1 MKFIY
6 NNQQDD
12 FSRIDRKLSL
22 SFGLLIFALMGII
35 FLSAVSYFN
44 YIINKEQYRLGS
56 VIANSIGD
64 SINRVSFSG
73 KYQARLL
80 IEEFAKK
87 NPNIDQI
94 LIQESSGFVIAHSN
108 KQHNGIILSDASFE
122 KAKSVMASREYLI
135 QNISVKRDGETLD
148 LIEIDMPYKKGYE
161 EEISGIIRVFLSTKE
176 VKTLSDNGI
185 LYFSILITFL
195 SLLSIF
201 IVYTLSNK
209 IGSPI
214 KSLAFQLRGILEYAP
229 LAIQISNKNGDT
241 VASSALYNKISNSLK
256 DISGLDKRTSKKVL
270 LSGKAETYK
279 YTLFAND
286 KNSYFQATKYPIA
299 KDENDEISLICSIAM
314 DVTEQKEYEKKIE
327 LLLEEQTAF
336 FQNAVAGII
345 HLRNRIFIHSNE
357 AWTEMLGYKAGELV
371 GQNSKIIYSSEKE
384 YQKLGED
391 AYREM
396 LTAGHYTV
404 EQELQKKDGSSI
416 VILLSGAYLDKNDTS
431 KGSIWVG
438 IDITQRKRAEE
449 KLLLINK
456 TLEQTVETEI
466 NKRLE
471 AEQMALQQSKMA
483 LMGEMIGAIA
493 HQWRQPLNALGLTI
507 QDIKEAYK
515 YGELNEEYIDKTI
528 NISMDRV
535 QFMSKTID
543 DFRNFFSPT
552 KSKKEFYLE
561 DAIRATANIVSAQ
574 LSDQNISLDY
584 STETQTPFK
593 GYQSELQ
600 QVLLNII
607 SNAKD
612 AIEHNKSLI
621 RRIHIAIIGTQENA
635 FITIEDSGG
644 GIPINIM
651 DRICEPYFT
660 TKEQGKGTGI
670 GLYMSKQIVE
680 RHMNGELN
688 FENSGYGAKFTIKLP
703 KA

>member
-1 MKFIY
+1 MKVLY
-6 NNQQDD
+6 DDQQGD
-12 FSRIDRKLSL
+12 FSKIDRKLSI

-44 YIINKEQYRLGS
+44 YIINKEQYRLSS

-94 LIQESSGFVIAHSN
+94 LIQEPSGFVIAHSN
-108 KQHNGIILSDASFE
+108 KQHNGIMLSDSSFE
-122 KAKSVMASREYLI
+122 KAKNVMTSREYII
-135 QNISVKRDGETLD
+135 QNISLKRDGETVE

-161 EEISGIIRVFLSTKE
+161 EEISGVIRVFLSTKE
-176 VKTLSDNGI
+176 VKTLSNNGI

-195 SLLSIF
+195 SVLSIF
-201 IVYTLSNK
+201 IIYTLSNK

-214 KSLAFQLRGILEYAP
+214 KSLAFQLKGILEYAP
-229 LAIQISNKNGDT
+229 LAIHISNKNGDT
-241 VASSALYNKISNSLK
+241 IASSSLYNKLSASLES
-256 DISGLDKRTSKKVL
+256 IQGLDEKTSKKVL

-279 YTLFAND
+279 YTLSINN

-299 KDENDEISLICSIAM
+299 KDENEETSLICSIAM

-327 LLLEEQTAF
+327 VLLEEQTAF

-345 HLRNRIFIHSNE
+345 HLKGRTFIHSNE
-357 AWTEMLGYKAGELV
+357 AWDEMLGYKAGELE
-371 GQNSKIIYSSEKE
+371 GQNSKIIYQNEEE
-384 YQKLGED
+384 YQKLGEN
-391 AYREM
+391 AYKEM
-396 LTAGHYTV
+396 LEAGHYTV

-416 VILLSGAYLDKNDTS
+416 VVLLSGAYLDKNDTS

-438 IDITQRKRAEE
+438 IDITQRKKAEE

-456 TLEQTVETEI
+456 SLEQTVETEI

-515 YGELNEEYIDKTI
+515 YGELDEKYIDNAI
-528 NISMDRV
+528 SISMDRV

-561 DAIRATANIVSAQ
+561 DAIKATVNIVSAQ
-574 LSDQNISLDY
+574 LSDSNISLEYDIDGK
-584 STETQTPFK
+584 TLFN
-593 GYQSELQ
+593 GYQGELQ

-612 AIEHNKSLI
+612 AMEHNKSLI
-621 RRIHIAIIGTQENA
+621 KRIHISVINTQQNS

-644 GIPINIM
+644 GIPIHIM

-660 TKEQGKGTGI
+660 TKEQGKGTGV

-680 RHMNGELN
+680 RHMNGELI
-688 FENSGYGAKFTIKLP
+688 FENSNYGAKFTIKLP